1 METLSA
7 LLAFLCG
14 NPQVTGGFPSQKA
27 SNAGFG
33 VFSEVNLNK
42 RLHKQ
47 SNTGDL
53 RRHDRHCDVTL
64 MEKSDGGLYRYIHV
78 EAKWKKIYRVYQ
90 LTSPAQNAG
99 KFADDKFQGD
109 CVNGNWLICWV
120 FFFHLSL

>member
-47 SNTGDL
+47 SNTGDM

-78 EAKWKKIYRVYQ
+78 EAKWKKYIECINSPLQHKMPPNLPTINFRVIA
-90 LTSPAQNAG
+90 SMAIG
-99 KFADDKFQGD
+99 
-109 CVNGNWLICWV
+109 
-120 FFFHLSL
+120 